1 MARIDSLFRFIR
13 KICQELFVKDHNNNA
28 TRIVQNDIKLATVI
42 KGWFRLATE
51 VTQEQETATNS

>member
-1 MARIDSLFRFIR
+1 MDRIDSLFPFIR
-13 KICQELFVKDHNNNA
+13 KICQELFVKDHNT
-28 TRIVQNDIKLATVI
+28 TRIVQSDIKLAIVI